1 MMTMM
6 SYAMH
11 MTYVAAV
18 ILDTK
23 DRCDALSSRLN
34 LCPCRTPGSLQVL
47 YLGPHGSNGPTLSV
61 DFWSH
66 FLIFAVS

>member
-1 MMTMM
+1 MMT
-6 SYAMH
+6 YVMH
-11 MTYVAAV
+11 MTDVAAV

-47 YLGPHGSNGPTLSV
+47 HLGSHGSNGPKLSV
-61 DFWSH
+61 DFWSN